1 MGQRHAYGRVFLF
14 FRPYLYYLYSLFLNG
29 FKLYINLLKLICKYV
44 KPSKRLRRGIPT
56 SYRPWTRS
64 MDPLYIVAWIQVHL
78 HDRSSLGASSVIISH
93 FRMREVELHNQNHL
107 LKIQIAI
114 NKRLSFLID

>member
-1 MGQRHAYGRVFLF
+1 MLTGEYSYF
-14 FRPYLYYLYSLFLNG
+14 FDLNMYYLYSLFLNG

-44 KPSKRLRRGIPT
+44 KPSKGLRRGIPT

-64 MDPLYIVAWIQVHL
+64 MDALYIVAWIQVHL
-78 HDRSSLGASSVIISH
+78 HDKSSHGASSVIISH

-107 LKIQIAI
+107 LKIQTAI